1 MRILILTFFSLLLI
15 GHINAQKLYCPGGYM
30 LLNLSSEKCKFWA
43 STTRSLSNFDGDI
56 SKFEAVVYLESIESI
71 NDSIANIFRSKF
83 LDADSLRELRLTVTI
98 KDLDKMDRK
107 KEFKQAIKMRGS
119 LTIHGIKK
127 EVEFDGNIYFR
138 PKLVVLDYELFVN
151 PEQFGLKPP
160 KDLKDCISP
169 IMQIKGN
176 AQLYALELE

>member
-1 MRILILTFFSLLLI
+1 
-15 GHINAQKLYCPGGYM
+15 M

-151 PEQFGLKPP
+151 PTIWVETSKRPQRLHITHHADQRKCTTVCFGVGVTLSHKICFVYLLHITNFCLKT
-160 KDLKDCISP
+160 KKL
-169 IMQIKGN
+169 
-176 AQLYALELE
+176 

>member
-1 MRILILTFFSLLLI
+1 M
-15 GHINAQKLYCPGGYM
+15 YCPGGYM

-56 SKFEAVVYLESIESI
+56 SRFEAVVYLESIESI